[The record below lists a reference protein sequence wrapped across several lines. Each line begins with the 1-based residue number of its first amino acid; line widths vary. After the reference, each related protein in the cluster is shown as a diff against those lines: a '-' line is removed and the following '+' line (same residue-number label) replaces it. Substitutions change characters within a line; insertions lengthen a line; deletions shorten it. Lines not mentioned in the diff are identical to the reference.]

1 MVFPRG
7 CIYTNTLIICNG
19 AHTTQ
24 HSADSGQLYM
34 GYFTTNG
41 SRTSTLF
48 SQSPKKYVRAFIKF
62 NQHGWIWSEKHINP
76 QGIKTLL
83 FDTGEKIGRT
93 KNPSFHIGMADYL
106 QIHFDKGYFM
116 SSSNSFDPV
125 GSIYDNIDPYTYVIR
140 P

>member
-1 MVFPRG
+1 MG
-7 CIYTNTLIICNG
+7 HILL
-19 AHTTQ
+19 TQ

-48 SQSPKKYVRAFIKF
+48 SKSPQKYVRAFIKF
-62 NQHGWIWSEKHINP
+62 NQHGWIWFEKHINP

-93 KNPSFHIGMADYL
+93 KNPSFQSMASNGWGSNVCPQKL
-106 QIHFDKGYFM
+106 QLDLI
-116 SSSNSFDPV
+116 NQA
-125 GSIYDNIDPYTYVIR
+125 IDTCLTNERTVHR
-140 P
+140 EVVQ

>member
-48 SQSPKKYVRAFIKF
+48 SKSPKKVCQGFHQIQSTLMDMVRKT
-62 NQHGWIWSEKHINP
+62 HKSSGH
-76 QGIKTLL
+76 KTLL
-83 FDTGEKIGRT
+83 FDTGQKIART
-93 KNPSFHIGMADYL
+93 KNPSSQSMA
-106 QIHFDKGYFM
+106 
-116 SSSNSFDPV
+116 SNGWCSTVCPKSFNWTLSTKQLTPV
-125 GSIYDNIDPYTYVIR
+125 
-140 P
+140 

>member
-48 SQSPKKYVRAFIKF
+48 SKSPKKYVRAFIKF

-83 FDTGEKIGRT
+83 FDTGQKIART
-93 KNPSFHIGMADYL
+93 KNPSSQSMA
-106 QIHFDKGYFM
+106 
-116 SSSNSFDPV
+116 SNGWCSTVCPKSFNWTLSTKQLTPV
-125 GSIYDNIDPYTYVIR
+125 
-140 P
+140 